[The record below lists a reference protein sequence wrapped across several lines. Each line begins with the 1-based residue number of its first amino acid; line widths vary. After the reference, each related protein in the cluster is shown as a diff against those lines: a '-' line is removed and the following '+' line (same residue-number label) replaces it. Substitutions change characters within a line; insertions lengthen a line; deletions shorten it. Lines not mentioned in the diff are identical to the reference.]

1 MSRNASTT
9 NRPATKRILLLAILF
24 AAGMLVPG
32 ALAQG
37 GDGLSSWA
45 VGGGGT
51 YAGGDYSL
59 AGTAGQ
65 AVATTWSGGDYTLIG
80 GFWSGGAA
88 APGSDYAIFLPVIV
102 RNH

>member
-1 MSRNASTT
+1 VSHDPSTT
-9 NRPATKRILLLAILF
+9 NRLATVRILLLAILF
-24 AAGMLVPG
+24 AAVVLVPG

-37 GDGLSSWA
+37 GDGLSSWTL
-45 VGGGGT
+45 GGGGT

-65 AVATTWSGGDYTLIG
+65 AEAATWSGGDYTLVG

-88 APGSDYAIFLPVIV
+88 TPGSDYAIFLPVV
-102 RNH
+102 MRNH